1 MKGLV
6 LFRTGPFFCIEEKD
20 VHFVQ
25 FGFCEETSVR
35 KKRGMYRGV
44 KDAWAIFDEYA
55 LLLHTPITVLFT
67 STLSFNEKEEDNIWQ
82 RSYNAFIFLLLCKH
96 FFANDYS

>member
-1 MKGLV
+1 MIGAK
-6 LFRTGPFFCIEEKD
+6 FISNYIEEKASIST
-20 VHFVQ
+20 VLVRFI
-25 FGFCEETSVR
+25 FNSETSLR
-35 KKRGMYRGV
+35 KRRGMYRGV
-44 KDAWAIFDEYA
+44 KNAWTIFDEYVQ
-55 LLLHTPITVLFT
+55 LLHTPITVLFT